1 MGAQTIEEIETFL
14 KEINLTLDMNI
25 DEWSP
30 MYVNQC
36 IEKYTYMDD
45 PFNSFWEVALSE
57 NDIHDFS
64 VLENKIIS
72 DLEKF
77 YEKLNER
84 EKVVFKNRLGYQD
97 DILTLEE
104 AWKFVWCHKR
114 EN

>member
-1 MGAQTIEEIETFL
+1 MLTNVSKNIHIWMIPLILFGKWRYLKMIFMIFL
-14 KEINLTLDMNI
+14 
-25 DEWSP
+25 
-30 MYVNQC
+30 
-36 IEKYTYMDD
+36 
-45 PFNSFWEVALSE
+45 
-57 NDIHDFS
+57 

-104 AWKFVWCHKR
+104 PNLFGVTR